1 MEIGGLIERLFLLL
15 CDNRSCVSAAQVMD
29 LDDFV
34 EITKNYAQGIVPA
47 VSQISTQESD
57 GQVFKSINTFLKKD
71 TSFHFNEVCL
81 N

>member
-1 MEIGGLIERLFLLL
+1 M

-34 EITKNYAQGIVPA
+34 EITKNYAQGIVPT
-47 VSQISTQESD
+47 VSQINTQESD
-57 GQVFKSINTFLKKD
+57 GQVFKSINKCKKE

-81 N
+81 NYSVFVKEQY